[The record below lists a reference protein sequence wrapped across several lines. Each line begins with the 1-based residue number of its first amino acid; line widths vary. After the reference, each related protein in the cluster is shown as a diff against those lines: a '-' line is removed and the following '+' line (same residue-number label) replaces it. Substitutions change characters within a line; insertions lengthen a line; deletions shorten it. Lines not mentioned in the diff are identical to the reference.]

1 MLNELE
7 RSRSR
12 RATIVAL
19 LVSIQLGVGGV
30 RSINAQRATNDPAAF
45 ATGVALQFDN
55 DFLAVR
61 GGGPPPDY
69 DYTHGSRLG
78 ITWPGANGLGR
89 HLGVPDCRSTR
100 SETTACVLTGVA
112 IAQEIYTPRH
122 NTSEPVPGDRPY
134 AAYSY
139 ASMRMMVL
147 GPRTLA
153 TIAVNAGVTGPPAL
167 GEEVQNGIHRV
178 LHNARELG
186 WSHQVP
192 AQFGATLDVDYT
204 HVLLT
209 RSGAA
214 GAPAPSRFVATIL
227 GSSIGNIQRN
237 LRFGGI
243 AYWSFGHA
251 FTPVASEPLVR
262 HPGRFFVATRV
273 GYRLLRHDEF
283 IEGGGGSPGAE
294 LRHGVDEVNAS
305 AGWRAR
311 SVALEYRYTSRG
323 REYRAQP
330 GRHAYGSL
338 VATLVVP

>member
-1 MLNELE
+1 VPDGICKLV
-7 RSRSR
+7 
-12 RATIVAL
+12 TL
-19 LVSIQLGVGGV
+19 LVFIQLGAGGV
-30 RSINAQRATNDPAAF
+30 RSTHAQQTTRMTTF
-45 ATGVALQFDN
+45 ATGVVLQFDN

-61 GGGPPPDY
+61 GAGPPPDY

-89 HLGVPDCRSTR
+89 RLGGPPDCRSAR
-100 SETTACVLTGVA
+100 SESTACLLTGFA

-122 NTSEPVPGDRPY
+122 NTIEPVSGDRPY
-134 AAYSY
+134 AAWSY
-139 ASMRMMVL
+139 ASMRLMVL
-147 GPRTLA
+147 RPRSLTSM
-153 TIAVNAGVTGPPAL
+153 AVNAGVTGPPAL

-204 HVLLT
+204 RVVFT
-209 RSGAA
+209 SSGAVR
-214 GAPAPSRFVATIL
+214 APAPSRFVAATL
-227 GSSIGNIQRN
+227 GSSLGNIQRN
-237 LRFGGI
+237 LRLGGI
-243 AYWSFGHA
+243 AYWSFGHV
-251 FTPVASEPLVR
+251 FTPIASEPLVR

-273 GYRLLRHDEF
+273 YYLSPRHDEF
-283 IEGGGGSPGAE
+283 IEGGGGSPGAQ
-294 LRHGVDEVNAS
+294 LRHGVDEVTAS

-311 SVALEYRYTSRG
+311 GVALEYGYTSRG